1 MQLYPFNALALKK
14 RADHLW
20 AHGSFI
26 AVCRNREPFVM
37 YYMINDFYVELEY
50 DPTSVHILGLTAFR
64 KGERFDRMVEAI
76 RLGTLGTLPL

>member
-1 MQLYPFNALALKK
+1 MQLYPYNALALKK

-20 AHGSFI
+20 AHGDFI
-26 AVCRNREPFVM
+26 TVCRQRQPFVM

-50 DPTSVHILGLTAFR
+50 DPRSVSVLGLIAFN

-76 RLGTLGTLPL
+76 RLASLGSLPL